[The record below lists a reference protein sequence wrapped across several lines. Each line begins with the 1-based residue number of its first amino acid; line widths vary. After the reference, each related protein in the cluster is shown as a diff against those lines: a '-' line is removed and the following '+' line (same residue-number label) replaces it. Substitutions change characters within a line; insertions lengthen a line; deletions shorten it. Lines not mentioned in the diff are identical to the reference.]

1 MIRLEHF
8 EQRDFSQL
16 IKWID
21 TETLLQH
28 WSGNLFSF
36 PLTNESLEWY
46 VEDTNEPGV
55 SDAFVYKAIDT
66 ETGETVGHISLGG
79 LSYKNRSARINRVLV
94 GNTGLR
100 RTGICQQMI
109 QAVLKIG
116 FEELKLHRIS
126 LGVYDNN
133 IPAIKC
139 YEKSGFKQEGHNRD
153 ILRFNGEWW
162 SMIEMSILEEE
173 WEESKMYDV

>member
-1 MIRLEHF
+1 MIRLVHF
-8 EQRDFSQL
+8 GETDFDLL

-28 WSGNLFSF
+28 WSGNLFNF
-36 PLTNESLEWY
+36 PLTHKSLQWY
-46 VEDTNEPGV
+46 IEDTNKIEI

-79 LSYKNRSARINRVLV
+79 ISYKNRSARINRVLV
-94 GNTGLR
+94 GNTNQRGA
-100 RTGICQQMI
+100 GICRQMI
-109 QAVLKIG
+109 KAALTIG

-133 IPAIKC
+133 PAAIKC
-139 YEKSGFKQEGHNRD
+139 YEKSGFKIEGHNRD
-153 ILRFNGEWW
+153 ILKFKGEWW
-162 SMIEMSILEEE
+162 SMIEMSMLEGE
-173 WEESKMYDV
+173 WHNLVI